1 VKPDPIMIAS
11 AQPQKDAKLNF
22 FYSRIMEKLG
32 GEDAQVDFANEI
44 TRRMNVDNVF
54 ARLAS

>member
-1 VKPDPIMIAS
+1 MIAS